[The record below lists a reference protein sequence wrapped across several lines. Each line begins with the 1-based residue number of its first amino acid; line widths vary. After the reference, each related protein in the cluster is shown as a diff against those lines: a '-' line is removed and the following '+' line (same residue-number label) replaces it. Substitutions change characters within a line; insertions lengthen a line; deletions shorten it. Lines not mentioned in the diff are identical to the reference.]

1 MRFRKWKIEGNWLIW
16 FLLGNKDLQI
26 AHKKLLPNLIYYYNN
41 SLSNMPSECWKK
53 YRKIIWKI
61 YGKQINFYYEIEA
74 NGRKKAKSKKIKKT
88 KKRNGTGQ
96 CVKFVQI

>member
-1 MRFRKWKIEGNWLIW
+1 M
-16 FLLGNKDLQI
+16 
-26 AHKKLLPNLIYYYNN
+26 
-41 SLSNMPSECWKK
+41 
-53 YRKIIWKI
+53 KIIWKI

-74 NGRKKAKSKKIKKT
+74 NGRKKAKSKKTKKT